1 MPYLTKDRK
10 AEMKLGHL
18 PKTGGDLN
26 YLFTNA
32 IIKYINGKGLR
43 YQTINDILGAL
54 EGCKL
59 ELYRRIATDYEDK
72 KIKSNGDVYDN
83 CIQVAQPKV

>member
-32 IIKYINGKGLR
+32 IIKYINSKGLK
-43 YQTINDILGAL
+43 YQTINDVVGAL
-54 EGCKL
+54 ECCKQ
-59 ELYRRIATDYEDK
+59 EFYDRVARSYEDS

-83 CIQVAQPKV
+83 CVENTKPKV